1 MGEVSGKKPV
11 TVYAAMGANALVALS
26 KFLVAAI
33 TRSSAMLSE
42 GIHSLADTGNQA
54 LLLLGIHLSRRPA
67 DANHPFGYGKE
78 IYFWSLIVAIVLF
91 GVGGGVLLYEGIMH
105 LQEPVELTRPQG
117 NYVVI
122 GLAALFE
129 STSFV
134 IAYHKLRSANPADPI
149 LLSIHRSKNPE
160 VFLVVFEDAAALAG
174 LVIAFQGVF
183 LSHQFEVPALDA
195 IASLIIALIL
205 MVVAVFLAYE
215 SRELLLGEATGDEII
230 SAIKK
235 IVQDDSLV
243 RHAERPVTM
252 HLGPDEVLLNMD
264 MNFVDKIDSTQV
276 AAAVDRI
283 EKAIQSQFPDINR
296 IYFEAEGLKRIGG

>member
-1 MGEVSGKKPV
+1 
-11 TVYAAMGANALVALS
+11 
-26 KFLVAAI
+26 
-33 TRSSAMLSE
+33 
-42 GIHSLADTGNQA
+42 
-54 LLLLGIHLSRRPA
+54 
-67 DANHPFGYGKE
+67 
-78 IYFWSLIVAIVLF
+78 
-91 GVGGGVLLYEGIMH
+91 
-105 LQEPVELTRPQG
+105 PVELTRPQG

-296 IYFEAEGLKRIGG
+296 IYLEAEGLKRIGG